1 MIFNIYCSI
10 ANGIMNYSAETAW
23 LQVLRANEN
32 KEITVQRINVPFGH
46 HLCLSVLCLDL
57 GQQCHQK
64 ERCTSHNLV
73 LHQISSSRHTQQNS
87 GKVADKFRTKI
98 PEMSPSFSCRQENLC
113 SLPKLIEEW
122 NNIKKLWV
130 FKLKKQKV
138 GVRIKVTRTSTK
150 VLN

>member
-1 MIFNIYCSI
+1 
-10 ANGIMNYSAETAW
+10 
-23 LQVLRANEN
+23 
-32 KEITVQRINVPFGH
+32 
-46 HLCLSVLCLDL
+46 L

-87 GKVADKFRTKI
+87 GKVADKFHTKT

-122 NNIKKLWV
+122 NNI
-130 FKLKKQKV
+130 
-138 GVRIKVTRTSTK
+138 
-150 VLN
+150 